1 MFYSNSKFLYDKFK
15 AKNWIYSLTFWSMW
29 QKFSTKKFTANIGGK
44 IRHNVQKRIHNFSPD
59 IKKDGRLVIFLNNF
73 HKDWIEIG
81 NFLPM
86 SNYGMRLIFFF
97 AQDFSYDLSKDL
109 DFILDMIHM
118 HANSCHND
126 ITDFVT
132 ICIISMIPYD
142 WFLIQ

>member
-1 MFYSNSKFLYDKFK
+1 MFIQPPNSCKIYSKLK
-15 AKNWIYSLTFWSMW
+15 IYSLILVIHVTKVYNKEIYC
-29 QKFSTKKFTANIGGK
+29 KFRGKNQTQLTKKNLQFFPC
-44 IRHNVQKRIHNFSPD
+44 H
-59 IKKDGRLVIFLNNF
+59 LVIILNNF
-73 HKDWIEIG
+73 QVDWIEIG

-86 SNYGMRLIFFF
+86 SNCRICLIFF

-132 ICIISMIPYD
+132 ICIISMIP
-142 WFLIQ
+142 